1 MSRTKVAVII
11 PAHNRSDLLAIT
23 LKNVLRQTLADISVI
38 VVDDGSTDSTPSV
51 IDEFARADARISTQR
66 FSEPVGACKARN
78 QGLKLSDSEF
88 VCFLDSDD
96 LMHPDKLRLQ
106 VEELEE
112 DASVDAV
119 VCQMAHFEENPND
132 ATLLWNT
139 FVGRSTRERFLG
151 HDPVWGIHAPLWRRE
166 SVELLGGFDES
177 LPVAQEYDLFVRAH
191 LHGVRFQLTPRLL
204 TFCRRH
210 QGPAISTARAIPR
223 LKTLD
228 RLFSSWIPQI
238 SEHERQVLAT
248 NYVWLAKQAAANR
261 DPELVSRACVR
272 ARELG
277 LAVPPNFR
285 LGCLLAAWS
294 GRHRFLAWALNAVD
308 QRGIDWKSRE
318 SWYLTH
324 RIDREPGITVYQVPA
339 EAF

>member
-1 MSRTKVAVII
+1 MSRSKVAVII
-11 PAHNRSDLLAIT
+11 PAHNRSDLLAVT
-23 LKNVLRQTLADISVI
+23 LKNVLRQTLEDISVI
-38 VVDDGSTDSTPSV
+38 VVDDASSDSTPSV
-51 IDEFARADARISTQR
+51 IHEFAGSDTRITTQR
-66 FSEPVGACKARN
+66 FNEPLGACKARN
-78 QGLKLSDSEF
+78 LGLKLSDSEF

-119 VCQMAHFEENPND
+119 VCQMAHFEQNPND

-166 SVELLGGFDES
+166 SVEQLGGFDES

-210 QGPAISTARAIPR
+210 QGPAISTARTIPR
-223 LKTLD
+223 LRTLD
-228 RLFSSWIPQI
+228 RLFSSWIPLIGQQ
-238 SEHERQVLAT
+238 ERQVLAT

-261 DPELVSRACVR
+261 DAELVSRACVR

-277 LAVPPNFR
+277 VALPASFQ
-285 LGCLLAAWS
+285 LGCFLAAKF
-294 GRHRFLAWALNAVD
+294 GRHRFLAWALSAAD
-308 QRGIDWKSRE
+308 HRGIDWRSRE
-318 SWYLTH
+318 SWYLAH
-324 RIDREPGITVYQVPA
+324 RIDREPGITVYTVPP